1 MTNEAFNAVVENL
14 SAQLDQLTVPAPE
27 KNEVMQLIG
36 TLRSSIVQN
45 ACEVDPGTLGYCLRE
60 SADS

>member
-1 MTNEAFNAVVENL
+1 VTNEAFNAVVENL
-14 SAQLDQLTVPAPE
+14 SAQLDQLKVPAPE

-45 ACEVDPGTLGYCLRE
+45 AAG
-60 SADS
+60 AK